1 MHNKKKNFIAIPK
14 DAASIIILRERK
26 GKIYVLM
33 GKRPENSR
41 FMPGVYVFPG
51 GVLERKDYLTK
62 NIFNPDID
70 PHKHKLKTRNESH
83 AIAIFYAAIRE
94 TFEETGLYLSQ
105 KAQHPVNPKFLDGI
119 YRENLNKYSLIP
131 DIKKLIFFGRAIT
144 PSFLKKRYHA
154 RFFLSLFEN
163 FNGNLKANGEL
174 ENLSWINIYEAKNKN
189 IADVTEF
196 MIDQVISLKG
206 NYKLSNNKFSYPMF
220 TWRNKKR
227 WIKWEN
233 L

>member
-1 MHNKKKNFIAIPK
+1 MEKINFKPIKPK
-14 DAASIIILRERK
+14 DASTLIIIK
-26 GKIYVLM
+26 NDKKNTYVLM
-33 GKRPENSR
+33 GQRSMKSK

-62 NIFNPDID
+62 NIFNPNIA
-70 PHKHKLKTRNESH
+70 PHRHKLKTRNESH

-105 KAQHPVNPKFLDGI
+105 KAQHPINPIFLEGI

-131 DIKKLIFFGRAIT
+131 DINKLIFFGRAIT
-144 PSFLKKRYHA
+144 PSFLKRRYHA

-163 FNGNLKANGEL
+163 FNGDLKDNGEL

-206 NYKLSNNKFSYPMF
+206 NLRLFDNKFSYPMF